1 MRKLFGTRSRDT
13 SDLLIFERTFG
24 ISFQNA
30 LLNRSTQ
37 LRGIHKFREI
47 KSASLERGKS
57 SLLAAEAATQR
68 VVPGPRA
75 RRVLTTGAVASAGA
89 GESLSTQILSCPS
102 CTALCALH
110 CTDFM
115 TFLFVATLSLRD
127 ANTLLMPFVMC
138 SVSSSGASSI
148 RFSALEAKYHTPEY
162 RSCNSELPF
171 FLKQR

>member
-75 RRVLTTGAVASAGA
+75 RLVLTTGAVASAGA

-127 ANTLLMPFVMC
+127 AYTLLLLCVAFLHLVPP
-138 SVSSSGASSI
+138 
-148 RFSALEAKYHTPEY
+148 TPDSRLLKRNTTY
-162 RSCNSELPF
+162 RSTGPTIVNCLSF
-171 FLKQR
+171 

>member
-13 SDLLIFERTFG
+13 SDLLISERTFG

-127 ANTLLMPFVMC
+127 ANTLLLLCVAFLHLVPP
-138 SVSSSGASSI
+138 
-148 RFSALEAKYHTPEY
+148 TPDSRLLKRNTTH
-162 RSCNSELPF
+162 RSTGPAIVNCLSF
-171 FLKQR
+171 